1 MTPKKHLKLKKKVM
15 YIGLFSLT
23 LIIFLINLGLHFYQ
37 NYKYKQTYE
46 YKLITI
52 GYTKEE
58 ATLLLKSFSEEEE
71 LKKILDQKK
80 NEKLIQVIQEKYY
93 MKKNLDRYLAYIEK
107 NKDTSIN
114 EVVTLVNVHRD
125 SDYYENT
132 IEANLDKG
140 ILLNVNKYYYLS
152 EEYIPEE
159 LEKISIR
166 YAYAG
171 NNMISE
177 ANTAFYDLCKSAEQ
191 DGLTLIVN
199 SSYRSYEN
207 QVNTYRSIKNAK
219 GEREADKTAARPG
232 HSEHQTGLSVDV
244 FEKNNQ
250 STLTFKDSEAYS
262 WLKENAH
269 NYGFIERYPEGKE
282 NITGYNP
289 EAWHWRYVGTEVAK
303 IIHDENITF
312 DEYYA
317 FYVEN

>member
-1 MTPKKHLKLKKKVM
+1 MTQKKHLKLKKKVI
-15 YIGLFSLT
+15 YIGLFVLT
-23 LIIFLINLGLHFYQ
+23 LLTFFVNLVLHFYQ
-37 NYKYKQTYE
+37 NYKYKQTNE
-46 YKLITI
+46 YKLINL

-58 ATLLLKSFSEEEE
+58 ATLLLNTFNEDEE
-71 LKKILDQKK
+71 LKNILEMKK
-80 NEKLIQVIQEKYY
+80 NDKLIALIQEKYY
-93 MKKNLDRYLAYIEK
+93 MKKNLERYLAYMDK
-107 NKDTSIN
+107 NKETSIN

-125 SDYYENT
+125 SNYYENT
-132 IEANLDKG
+132 IEANKDKG

-152 EEYIPEE
+152 EEYVPEN

-166 YAYAG
+166 FAYAG
-171 NNMISE
+171 NNIISE
-177 ANTAFYDLCKSAEQ
+177 ANNAFYDLCKSAEQ
-191 DGLTLIVN
+191 EGLTLIVN

-207 QVNTYRSIKNAK
+207 QVNTYRSIKNSK

-250 STLTFKDSEAYS
+250 STATFKDSEAYT

-282 NITGYNP
+282 NITGYNA
-289 EAWHWRYVGTEVAK
+289 EAWHWRYVGIDVAK
-303 IIHDENITF
+303 KIHDENITF